1 VYGER
6 EIIFAGDGEMNTEK
20 LFGKKNLIIAAAIAA
35 GIALIIAGGVLSSK
49 ENSGGDD
56 GKSAIAGKLEYE
68 LQLERRIEELCLSL
82 DGINSA
88 KALVTLDGGTEEI
101 YASNSR
107 AKTDDRSGENSVEY
121 PSSSD
126 ALRLGEKYPEIRGVA
141 VVVSGGESAQVR
153 KNVTELLSSSLG
165 ISSNR
170 IAVGGGK

>member
-1 VYGER
+1 
-6 EIIFAGDGEMNTEK
+6 MNTEK

-82 DGINSA
+82 DGTDSA

-121 PSSSD
+121 P
-126 ALRLGEKYPEIRGVA
+126 
-141 VVVSGGESAQVR
+141 
-153 KNVTELLSSSLG
+153 
-165 ISSNR
+165 
-170 IAVGGGK
+170 

>member
-1 VYGER
+1 MYGER

-20 LFGKKNLIIAAAIAA
+20 LFGKKNRIIAAAIAA
-35 GIALIIAGGVLSSK
+35 GIALIIAVGVLSSK
-49 ENSGGDD
+49 ENSGVDD

-82 DGINSA
+82 DGIDSA

>member
-1 VYGER
+1 
-6 EIIFAGDGEMNTEK
+6 MNTEK
-20 LFGKKNLIIAAAIAA
+20 LFGKKNRIIAAAIAA

-49 ENSGGDD
+49 ENSGVDD

-68 LQLERRIEELCLSL
+68 LQLERRIEELCLS
-82 DGINSA
+82 
-88 KALVTLDGGTEEI
+88 LVTLDGGTEEI

>member
-1 VYGER
+1 
-6 EIIFAGDGEMNTEK
+6 M
-20 LFGKKNLIIAAAIAA
+20 
-35 GIALIIAGGVLSSK
+35 
-49 ENSGGDD
+49 
-56 GKSAIAGKLEYE
+56 
-68 LQLERRIEELCLSL
+68 QLERRIEELCLSL
-82 DGINSA
+82 DGIDSA